1 MMVKAGGVDSN
12 EWFRSVMELFV
23 GRRRPW
29 VTPVTGAQQFES
41 NPPSLRN
48 GDHEFVPGSV

>member
-1 MMVKAGGVDSN
+1 MLMPNDTHETA
-12 EWFRSVMELFV
+12 RTLFV
-23 GRRRPW
+23 GRRRPC

-41 NPPSLRN
+41 TAPSLRN

>member
-1 MMVKAGGVDSN
+1 MIVKAGGVDSN